1 MKSRPA
7 AVLFIFITVTLDM
20 LALGLIAPVL
30 PKLVLSFLNNDM
42 TRAANWNGI
51 FLTVFAAMQFLFS
64 PVIGVASDRFGRRPV
79 LLLSSLGLGL
89 DYIVMAV
96 APTIGWLFLG
106 RIISGITAS
115 SIPTAFAYIA
125 DVTPKEKRAGA
136 FGMIGAAF
144 GIGFTLGPAVGGLVG
159 NTNPRLAFWVAAGFS
174 LTNWLYGFLFVP
186 ESLAPERRKEFS
198 LGRANP
204 VGSLVLLRSHPD
216 LWKLA
221 TIQFLAYV
229 SHEIFAIWALYAIYR
244 FGWDAWSIAKS
255 LFVVGVCTAV
265 ISGGLTGR
273 VVAWLGEKRTLYIG
287 QFFGAVGMLIAG
299 LARSGAVYVAS
310 IPVISM
316 WNISFPA
323 AQGIMTHHVSEREQ
337 GELQGAIGS
346 LRSIAF
352 VIGPFLFSWTFAW
365 FIDPK
370 HSFQL
375 PAAGYYLAAALLFTA
390 MFMATR
396 IKQPQFTAASTVSPD
411 VPDVVP
417 PEGVTSGTV
426 APMIDPKENI

>member
-7 AVLFIFITVTLDM
+7 AVVFIFITVMLDM

-64 PVIGVASDRFGRRPV
+64 PVIGVLSDRFGRRPV

-144 GIGFTLGPAVGGLVG
+144 GIGFTLGPAIGGLVG

-186 ESLAPERRKEFS
+186 ESLAPEKRKEFS

-244 FGWDAWSIAKS
+244 FGWDAKSIGKS
-255 LFVVGVCTAV
+255 LVVVGVCTAI

-287 QFFGAVGMLIAG
+287 QFFGAIGMLIAG

-396 IKQPQFTAASTVSPD
+396 IKQPQFTAASTVAPD

-426 APMIDPKENI
+426 APMIEPKENI